1 MILSIGAEKS
11 TKMTIIIDKLLNTG
25 KDEDWLETSCT
36 ADGTVKCYSHFRN
49 QFGNFFKKLI
59 APHRTTLSNVAKKN

>member
-25 KDEDWLETSCT
+25 KDEDWLETSYT

-49 QFGNFFKKLI
+49 
-59 APHRTTLSNVAKKN
+59 